1 MRTTRRGGLQIGRR
15 GGGRESGDMR
25 RGGVS
30 VCLSRF
36 PISTPFMHSATP
48 QEDFVCGF
56 GVRAGRKEGGAN
68 RVKRM
73 PHAMQACKHAA
84 VMMTKDRAA
93 CTVLLLPASG
103 VALHS
108 SRSHERTR
116 DEMPQT
122 TMWGFSLWRILFC
135 GVLPLSSVCRRGGK
149 NGNVVSRL
157 PPSHTS
163 SRSLSCWRRRTNGIC
178 LSVLTGDGRTDG
190 AEAASLPPPLH
201 GIYNAAGAHRD
212 RTRYA
217 PSALASAPS
226 PPAPPRSPPGWA
238 AASSSA
244 AAAVL
249 LNPEPV
255 ITGLRID
262 HLSLSLSLS
271 YSAPLLCMRQR
282 LDVGLPV
289 DAGVCRG
296 EEGMH

>member
-1 MRTTRRGGLQIGRR
+1 ML
-15 GGGRESGDMR
+15 
-25 RGGVS
+25 S
-30 VCLSRF
+30 V
-36 PISTPFMHSATP
+36 
-48 QEDFVCGF
+48 G
-56 GVRAGRKEGGAN
+56 
-68 RVKRM
+68 
-73 PHAMQACKHAA
+73 
-84 VMMTKDRAA
+84 
-93 CTVLLLPASG
+93 
-103 VALHS
+103 
-108 SRSHERTR
+108 
-116 DEMPQT
+116 
-122 TMWGFSLWRILFC
+122 
-135 GVLPLSSVCRRGGK
+135 
-149 NGNVVSRL
+149 L
-157 PPSHTS
+157 PPSHPS

-271 YSAPLLCMRQR
+271 LSYSAPLLCMRQR

-289 DAGVCRG
+289 DGGVEARRG
-296 EEGMH
+296 CTDTLRLVGMEWNGQWRCDFNPRFPPPSDGLTLMSFTCVQRIEVGRRDRGQNYFSHSLLSKTSHCVRLQGEADFCTCFSDIALKLT

>member
-1 MRTTRRGGLQIGRR
+1 MRCRKQRCGVFR
-15 GGGRESGDMR
+15 SGE
-25 RGGVS
+25 
-30 VCLSRF
+30 F
-36 PISTPFMHSATP
+36 F
-48 QEDFVCGF
+48 
-56 GVRAGRKEGGAN
+56 
-68 RVKRM
+68 
-73 PHAMQACKHAA
+73 
-84 VMMTKDRAA
+84 
-93 CTVLLLPASG
+93 
-103 VALHS
+103 
-108 SRSHERTR
+108 
-116 DEMPQT
+116 
-122 TMWGFSLWRILFC
+122 FC

-271 YSAPLLCMRQR
+271 LLSLSLTPRRSYACGSGWMS
-282 LDVGLPV
+282 
-289 DAGVCRG
+289 VCRWTVV
-296 EEGMH
+296 